1 MKYNLLIGMA
11 LGMTLIAIFLTL
23 ELAHARNV
31 IHDQQEYIELG
42 CNGRY
47 QGAE

>member
-1 MKYNLLIGMA
+1 MLLAVLLVAMLLISVAG
-11 LGMTLIAIFLTL
+11 GFQY
-23 ELAHARNV
+23 AHMLQV